1 MSDNRDDTMKM
12 AVLGR
17 ETKRLTH
24 DINNSL
30 GSIMGYAEFLIED
43 LPQGTEQHN
52 FAINIQKAGYQIQEI
67 IEQIRLLSKNLPPQ
81 IEKAGK
87 KIKSK
92 SV

>member
-1 MSDNRDDTMKM
+1 MPDNPDDMIKM
-12 AVLGR
+12 AALGR

-81 IEKAGK
+81 MEKEEK
-87 KIKSK
+87 KSK
-92 SV
+92 NKDI